1 MNVISQLFKRKY
13 AAANRMSAGKMRWIG
28 AGRSTSGAMPETR
41 KKRFADSHADAA
53 GADILN
59 RALCGSL
66 CRFAIQNEMT
76 KPSSATRTV
85 PAAGPYS
92 STAVNTN
99 VSDIDIEAYVDGK
112 RTVADPLTR
121 VRPAMMN
128 HWDSIGCRSSPKI
141 ELVITP
147 TPTEMTVQ
155 RKTRPSRDN
164 FRLDATFRR
173 VYRSN

>member
-1 MNVISQLFKRKY
+1 MTCKAPIPRL
-13 AAANRMSAGKMRWIG
+13 
-28 AGRSTSGAMPETR
+28 
-41 KKRFADSHADAA
+41 
-53 GADILN
+53 
-59 RALCGSL
+59 
-66 CRFAIQNEMT
+66 T

-128 HWDSIGCRSSPKI
+128 HWDSIGCRISPKI
-141 ELVITP
+141 ELAITP
-147 TPTEMTVQ
+147 TPTEITDQ
-155 RKTRPSRDN
+155 RKIRPSRDN
-164 FRLDATFRR
+164 FRLDNTFRPMLSAELVPNYDLFHDITLKLLMYKTLR
-173 VYRSN
+173 EY